1 MGDNDK
7 RKPMPDWE
15 EGEAPF
21 SVYRAAKELQQHR
34 NRLDEMMKQ
43 LEEEGMTENEKN
55 TFNNL

>member
-1 MGDNDK
+1 MGDNNN
-7 RKPMPDWE
+7 RKPIPDWE
-15 EGEAPF
+15 EDEAPF
-21 SVYRAAKELQQHR
+21 SVRRAAEELQQHR